1 MAGRSRPSFT
11 KRLKERAR
19 QEKQREKAERK
30 QQRKMQ
36 KVAGEPQ
43 SPGDDAFIHEAGLG
57 GSPEPPQ
64 DVVGAGPAGV
74 PKGDL

>member
-30 QQRKMQ
+30 QQRKLD
-36 KVAGEPQ
+36 KLTPAEE
-43 SPGDDAFIHEAGLG
+43 GDATIATSDAEQ
-57 GSPEPPQ
+57 PPVP
-64 DVVGAGPAGV
+64 DASDALESAVV
-74 PKGDL
+74 DN